1 MKPTINRPGK
11 PAGTRPPGGRV
22 TTSAPAP
29 GSRAASAAQ
38 MQVFVNG
45 IISEMKRVTW
55 PTREEWVTATL
66 LTLGLVIVVGLYTAA
81 CDHLFGWLVG
91 LVTGN
96 ATR

>member
-11 PAGTRPPGGRV
+11 PAGPRPPANRAG
-22 TTSAPAP
+22 SATQASA
-29 GSRAASAAQ
+29 SRAASAAR
-38 MQVFVNG
+38 MQTFFTGVV
-45 IISEMKRVTW
+45 SEMKRVTW
-55 PTREEWVTATL
+55 PSREEWVTATL

-81 CDHLFGWLVG
+81 ADHLFGWLVG

>member
-11 PAGTRPPGGRV
+11 PAGARPSGGRV
-22 TTSAPAP
+22 ATAPPVP
-29 GSRAASAAQ
+29 GSRAARAVRVQA
-38 MQVFVNG
+38 FVNG
-45 IISEMKRVTW
+45 VISEMKRVTW

-81 CDHLFGWLVG
+81 ADHLFGWLVG

-96 ATR
+96 TTR

>member
-11 PAGTRPPGGRV
+11 PTGSRLPANRTVV
-22 TTSAPAP
+22 TTSSTAA
-29 GSRAASAAQ
+29 RAAGSAQAQ
-38 MQVFVNG
+38 AFVTG
-45 IISEMKRVTW
+45 VVTEMKRVTW

-81 CDHLFGWLVG
+81 ADHLFGWLVG

>member
-11 PAGTRPPGGRV
+11 PP
-22 TTSAPAP
+22 APRQP
-29 GSRAASAAQ
+29 GSRPVATASANGRAAGSAQ
-38 MQVFVNG
+38 AQAFVTG
-45 IISEMKRVTW
+45 VVSEMRRVTW

-81 CDHLFGWLVG
+81 ADHLFGWLVG

-96 ATR
+96 STR

>member
-11 PAGTRPPGGRV
+11 PPANRPQGRPAA
-22 TTSAPAP
+22 SASSA
-29 GSRAASAAQ
+29 GSRAAGAAQ
-38 MQVFVNG
+38 AQAFVTG
-45 IISEMKRVTW
+45 VVSEMKRVTW
-55 PTREEWVTATL
+55 PSREEWVTATL

-81 CDHLFGWLVG
+81 ADHLFGWLVG

>member
-22 TTSAPAP
+22 ATSGPVAA
-29 GSRAASAAQ
+29 SRAASAARTQ
-38 MQVFVNG
+38 AFLTGVV
-45 IISEMKRVTW
+45 SEMKRVTW
-55 PTREEWVTATL
+55 PSREEWVTATL
-66 LTLGLVIVVGLYTAA
+66 LTIGLVIVVGLYTAA
-81 CDHLFGWLVG
+81 ADHLFGWLVG

>member
-11 PAGTRPPGGRV
+11 PPGTRPPTGRPTTSSPASGGR
-22 TTSAPAP
+22 
-29 GSRAASAAQ
+29 GASAAQ
-38 MQVFVNG
+38 IQTFFTGVV
-45 IISEMKRVTW
+45 SEMRRVTW
-55 PTREEWVTATL
+55 PTREEWVTATV

-81 CDHLFGWLVG
+81 ADHLFGWLVG

>member
-11 PAGTRPPGGRV
+11 PAGPRPPAARGGASNA
-22 TTSAPAP
+22 TTA
-29 GSRAASAAQ
+29 SRAASAAR
-38 MQVFVNG
+38 MQTFFSGVVA
-45 IISEMKRVTW
+45 EMKRVTW

-81 CDHLFGWLVG
+81 ADHLFGWLVG

-96 ATR
+96 TTR

>member
-11 PAGTRPPGGRV
+11 PAGPRPPGGRV
-22 TTSAPAP
+22 ATATPGPA
-29 GSRAASAAQ
+29 RRTANAAQ
-38 MQVFVNG
+38 AQAFFTGVV
-45 IISEMKRVTW
+45 SEMRRVTW
-55 PTREEWVTATL
+55 PSREEWVTATL

-81 CDHLFGWLVG
+81 ADHLFGWLVS

>member
-11 PAGTRPPGGRV
+11 PAGTRPPAAARPPLRPPAA
-22 TTSAPAP
+22 APP
-29 GSRAASAAQ
+29 EPPKCRHSSRG
-38 MQVFVNG
+38 VV
-45 IISEMKRVTW
+45 SEMKRVTW

-66 LTLGLVIVVGLYTAA
+66 LTLGLVIIVGLYTAA
-81 CDHLFGWLVG
+81 ADHLFGWLVG